1 MTKENLKQAID
12 YVFSPSNTENLFIEF
27 DLFLKE
33 ENIQR
38 YLDGKISAE
47 DLTSTESGDIKV
59 TFKNLQERL

>member
-12 YVFSPSNTENLFIEF
+12 YVFSPRNTENLFIEF